1 MSIEQWRDP
10 LGASRQL
17 LDNISNLLNSNENF
31 EIDDSL
37 TLDVTHIT
45 MPSGLPKGKRKR
57 HTFSTDNYGD
67 FLRSKRGVVR
77 IMNHDELCCARA
89 IVVAKAM
96 VDPQL
101 KVIKDSRKP
110 LQKQLA
116 QSLHEEA
123 RVLVGPCGLQQIKLF
138 EIVLKEYQF
147 VVVSAEHGH
156 AIVHKGPQTTTNKS
170 SYSCMMVILMSSP
183 NSLDFFIPT
192 IFAFN
197 AKKPTTQKST
207 AITPVKIPNVTH
219 AYNPIAVT
227 TISLNTR
234 TTEPYHARIVVVVF
248 TESRAN

>member
-1 MSIEQWRDP
+1 
-10 LGASRQL
+10 
-17 LDNISNLLNSNENF
+17 
-31 EIDDSL
+31 
-37 TLDVTHIT
+37 
-45 MPSGLPKGKRKR
+45 
-57 HTFSTDNYGD
+57 
-67 FLRSKRGVVR
+67 
-77 IMNHDELCCARA
+77 MNHDELCCARA
-89 IVVAKAM
+89 IVVAKAI

-123 RVLVGPCGLQQIKLF
+123 RVPVGLCGLQQIKLF

-156 AIVHKGPQTTTNKS
+156 AIVHKGPQTTTKKS
-170 SYSCMMVILMSSP
+170 FYSCMMVILMSSP
-183 NSLDFFIPT
+183 NSLDFLIPT

-207 AITPVKIPNVTH
+207 AIIKILNVTH

-227 TISLNTR
+227 TIPLNTR